1 MIVSLVSHTPTS
13 GQLIEIFEK
22 KSGERILL
30 FDGSEAMEKDLS
42 EADIA
47 ITFGHLDQGVLAS
60 CQSLKWIFNLSA
72 GMNSFPFAELLA
84 RDILLTN
91 VRGIHGP
98 QIAEHVFG
106 IMISFSRRLVEC
118 ERNRTA
124 RKWDQGL
131 DLDEMTGK
139 TLLVIGAGSI
149 GREIARKAKAFD
161 MTVLGIRRKAGTVQ
175 GFDEVADRAGLASF
189 LARADFVVLVTPL
202 TEDTYHLVGSAEF
215 AVMKKAAIFINV
227 SRGDT
232 VDEEALLAALVSG
245 RIAGAGLD
253 VFHEEPL
260 PVSSPFWDLKNVLL
274 TPHVA
279 GVSPHYLERS
289 AEIFAVSL
297 ARFRAGES
305 LPNRVDLKLGY

>member
-1 MIVSLVSHTPTS
+1 MIVSLVSQTPTN
-13 GQLIEIFEK
+13 GQLIEIFEE
-22 KSGERILL
+22 KSGERILQ
-30 FDGSEAMEKDLS
+30 FDGSDELRRRLP

-47 ITFGHLDQGVLAS
+47 ITFGHLDTGVLSS
-60 CQSLKWIFNLSA
+60 CPSLKWIFNLSA
-72 GMNSFPFAELLA
+72 GMNGFPFTELLA
-84 RDILLTN
+84 RDIILTN

-98 QIAEHVFG
+98 QIAEHVLG
-106 IMISFSRRLVEC
+106 VMISFSRRLMEC
-118 ERNRTA
+118 ERNRAA

-131 DLDEMTGK
+131 ALDELTGK
-139 TLLVIGAGSI
+139 TILVIGAGSI
-149 GREIARKAKAFD
+149 GKELARKAKAFD
-161 MTVLGIRRKAGTVQ
+161 MTVLGIRRKTGAVP
-175 GFDEVADRAGLASF
+175 GFDEVADRAMFGSF

-215 AVMKKAAIFINV
+215 ALMKKTSIFINV

-232 VDEEALLAALVSG
+232 VDEEALLTALDSG

-260 PVSSPFWDLKNVLL
+260 PSSSPFWDLKNVLL

-289 AEIFAVSL
+289 AAIFAESL
-297 ARFRAGES
+297 SRFRAGMS